1 LLLIVLAV
9 VGLVELIRTGDTMET
24 WQVVVWA
31 VLIVLAPVIG
41 LVVFLFWRLSR
52 SEAMQDAI
60 DFHEQQPGMGR
71 RKTTPPSLYTERGLV
86 PAARP
91 PSA

>member
-1 LLLIVLAV
+1 VVWAAGAGSLLLFILAV
-9 VGLVELIRTGDTMET
+9 VGLVDLMRTRHTMET

-41 LVVFLFWRLSR
+41 LVAYLFWRLFR

-60 DFHEQQPGMGR
+60 DFQEEQPGMGR
-71 RKTTPPSLYTERGLV
+71 RKTTPPSSYT
-86 PAARP
+86 
-91 PSA
+91 

>member
-1 LLLIVLAV
+1 VIWAAGAGSLLLFILAV
-9 VGLVELIRTGDTMET
+9 VGLVDLMRTRHTMET

-41 LVVFLFWRLSR
+41 LVAYLFWRLFR

-60 DFHEQQPGMGR
+60 DFQEEQPGMGR
-71 RKTTPPSLYTERGLV
+71 RKTTPPSSYT
-86 PAARP
+86 
-91 PSA
+91 

>member
-60 DFHEQQPGMGR
+60 DFHEQ
-71 RKTTPPSLYTERGLV
+71 
-86 PAARP
+86 
-91 PSA
+91 